1 MERVRFIEHAGQRV
15 LLIDYSS
22 LADESEFLAL
32 IEERKKIVEAEP
44 PASLLTL
51 TDVTNAH
58 CTRNVLEA
66 MKVAAVLDRPH
77 LKRAAI
83 VGTDSVFPRGT
94 SDAMTT
100 FTARHWTRFQ
110 RRDEALDWLVSGT
123 EATSAYNR

>member
-1 MERVRFIEHAGQRV
+1 MERVRFIQHGSQRV

-22 LADESEFLAL
+22 LADEGEFLAL
-32 IEERKKIVEAEP
+32 IERRKHIVESEA

-83 VGTDSVFPRGT
+83 VGTDSVFPQGT
-94 SDAMTT
+94 SGAMET
-100 FTARHWTRFQ
+100 FAARHWSRFAT
-110 RRDEALDWLVSGT
+110 RDEALDWLVGGA
-123 EATSAYNR
+123 EATNA

>member
-1 MERVRFIEHAGQRV
+1 MERVRFIEHGGQRV
-15 LLIDYSS
+15 LLIDYSG
-22 LADESEFLAL
+22 LADEGEFLAV
-32 IEERKKIVEAEP
+32 IERRKQIVEAEP
-44 PASLLTL
+44 PQSLLTL

-83 VGTDSVFPRGT
+83 VGTDSVFPHGT
-94 SDAMTT
+94 SDAMTS

-110 RRDEALDWLVSGT
+110 TRDDALDWLVGDAKT
-123 EATSAYNR
+123 TSA